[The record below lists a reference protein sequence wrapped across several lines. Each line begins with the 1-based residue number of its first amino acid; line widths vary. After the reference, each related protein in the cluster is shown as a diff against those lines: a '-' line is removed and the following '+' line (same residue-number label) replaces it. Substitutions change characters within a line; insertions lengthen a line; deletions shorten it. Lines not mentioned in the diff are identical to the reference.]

1 MKVIP
6 VLDIL
11 DGQVVH
17 GIQGKRESYKPI
29 VSQLVS
35 TADPLDVVQ
44 VFGQN
49 FGFTRF
55 YVADLNAIQRIGDNY
70 KILRRIKEKFPKFS
84 FMADIGIRNLTDIIN
99 ARKDLADT
107 FILGTETLESA
118 VELDNILKN
127 MGASKILPSLDLKN
141 GQLLHVPLGFQG
153 SISNFLEIFMIR
165 KIPEILVIDLAKVGS
180 SAGPIY
186 PEALMIR
193 SKFRGSIVLGGGVR
207 NARDLVLLQKHS
219 FNGVLIATALH
230 TGKLSPKEIAPY
242 L

>member
-29 VSQLVS
+29 VSKLVS

-44 VFGQN
+44 VFGQK
-49 FGFTRF
+49 FGFMRF
-55 YVADLNAIQRIGDNY
+55 YIADLNAIQRIGDNY
-70 KILRRIKEKFPKFS
+70 KILRRIKEKFPRFS
-84 FMADIGIRNLTDIIN
+84 FMADIGVRNLTDIIN
-99 ARKDLADT
+99 ARKDLVDT
-107 FILGTETLESA
+107 FILGTETLES
-118 VELDNILKN
+118 VEELDNILKN
-127 MGASKILPSLDLKN
+127 IGASKILLSLDLKN
-141 GQLLHVPLGFQG
+141 GHLLHVPFGFQG
-153 SISNFLEIFMIR
+153 SIGNFLEIFMIR
-165 KIPEILVIDLAKVGS
+165 KIPEILVIDLAKVGT

-186 PEALMIR
+186 PEALQIR
-193 SKFRGSIVLGGGVR
+193 SEYQGNIILGGGVR
-207 NARDLVLLQKHS
+207 NARDLELLQKKD

-230 TGKLSPKEIAPY
+230 SGKLTPQEIAPY